1 MTVISKSEF
10 TRANFKVLVD
20 CFLSTKEASTRDQY
34 IRDYGYFLDF
44 LKQRKYI
51 YKAENWRGGLW
62 YLLMEKN
69 SQEASFLVA
78 DYINWLIRKKI
89 KNNTINRMVN
99 PLKSLSSACQKHN
112 VIYWDLK
119 TDALPVSDDDLKM
132 KGPPVEVMQSI
143 FDAARSTKSRIQ
155 RTRNMLILRLI
166 FDHSLRPHS
175 IINLRLEDIDLAER
189 TFDYQRKSRG
199 TEIKTKKMSDNLH
212 SCLID
217 WLEERSKL
225 FHRPGRKQLSHEKP
239 PLIIKDNLSPIDQSY
254 ISYHLSA
261 MAKKAGTGPLSSNR
275 IRHTA
280 ISKAADIAAQNGFSS
295 LKIKKWSDHKSWSAF
310 FKYLDTSEYEIS
322 TITKGLSDLV
332 T

>member
-1 MTVISKSEF
+1 MTVIQKSEF
-10 TRANFKVLVD
+10 TRSNFKMLVD
-20 CFLSTKEASTRDQY
+20 CFLATKEKTTKAQY
-34 IRDYGYFLDF
+34 IKDYGYFLDF

-78 DYINWLIRKKI
+78 DYINCLIRKKI

-112 VIYWDLK
+112 IIYWELK
-119 TDALPVSDDDLKM
+119 ADALPVSDEDLKL
-132 KGPPVEVMQSI
+132 KGPSVEVMQEI
-143 FDAARSTKSRIQ
+143 FDTARLTKSRIR
-155 RTRNMLILRLI
+155 RTRNLLILRLI

-175 IINLRLEDIDLAER
+175 IINLRLEDIDMVNW

-199 TEIKTKKMSDNLH
+199 TEIKTKNMSQNLH
-212 SCLID
+212 SCLIE
-217 WLEERSKL
+217 WLDERAKL
-225 FHRPGRKQLSHEKP
+225 FHRPGRKQLSHDKP
-239 PLIIKDNLSPIDQSY
+239 PLIIKDNLSPLDQSY

-261 MAKKAGTGPLSSNR
+261 MAKKSGNTQLSANR

-280 ISKAADIAAQNGFSS
+280 ISKAADVAAQNGFSH

-310 FKYLDTSEYEIS
+310 FKYLDTSESEIDA
-322 TITKGLSDLV
+322 ITKGLSGLI